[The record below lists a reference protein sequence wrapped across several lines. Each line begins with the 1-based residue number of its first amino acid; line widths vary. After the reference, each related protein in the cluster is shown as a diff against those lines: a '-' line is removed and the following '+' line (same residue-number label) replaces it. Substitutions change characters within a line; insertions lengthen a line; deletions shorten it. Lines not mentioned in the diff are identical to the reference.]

1 MENIFTD
8 VDTSHPFFE
17 QIKFL
22 KEKGI
27 TTWYADW
34 SFRPNQ
40 PITRWEMGVMMKR
53 LFDLVK

>member
-1 MENIFTD
+1 MFRTPAYLIIKNKDMENIFTD

-27 TTWYADW
+27 TT
-34 SFRPNQ
+34 
-40 PITRWEMGVMMKR
+40 
-53 LFDLVK
+53 